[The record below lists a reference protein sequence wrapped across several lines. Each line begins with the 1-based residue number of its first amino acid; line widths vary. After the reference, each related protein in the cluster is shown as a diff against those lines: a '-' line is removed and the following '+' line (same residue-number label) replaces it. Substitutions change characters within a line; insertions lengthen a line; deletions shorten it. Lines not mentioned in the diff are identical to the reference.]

1 MKYKTVKNLF
11 FTNQEILWTY
21 IDRNEL
27 ESLAKTF
34 YKELQEKKIFTLQ
47 EITQEEFMKF
57 IFEFINKTEKQITNL
72 TDEINKFRNKITKL
86 TDRHTQQKLII
97 DTLLKAEFKQNLIF
111 KKKKWLEKET
121 VYEYYNHKILY
132 LKKKLS
138 TVYHC
143 LIPTL
148 KNINEELSDFIITE
162 SFIDFILNKYHNEN
176 IPRIRIDILIL
187 LKTVLT
193 EANKRIVNYIF
204 KENHIDDLLT
214 SYSESQSTT
223 WSKCEI
229 INILKLVDYPKLKQ
243 LLESEINPEK
253 QEDMFVRKH
262 AVKAIVSLLD
272 TSKKSIAALD
282 LILSDPSPFVRQ
294 GLGETLFKIPK
305 EIMIKYF
312 ELIVLKDEDSHV
324 KCSAV
329 NIAGKLLHIHRMFDS
344 VFHIFN
350 ECMEKS
356 EDDKL
361 IRFILEIL
369 PANFRILK
377 NLQPSDL
384 EKHMK
389 HTAVLIEKLH
399 TDFPLIIIRRKAAR
413 CREELWSIS
422 DDKIDNLISSIKKR
436 FKKIKPGKSITLKNH
451 EIKNIND
458 HTLGR
463 ILSCISQNDY
473 SIQYI
478 KTLLG
483 KKKLI
488 RNAILDFRWWRF
500 FHEFRTPSPDKRQTC
515 KHTIGRHFAGTLR
528 SSSSIM
534 SEVSE
539 TKVPGEPLTMQ
550 DEGNARPYLPL
561 VDELMSSSES
571 NDKINI
577 YSNEGVTTLQA
588 PKNPLKRFFVHLKL
602 TFNFTKY
609 TKLRNWTPDMQFPAS
624 EYISEIKKL
633 GFDIKITPQKSDKY
647 FKPKLDPKVKQFF
660 TFAPILPISLYNLF
674 IELKI
679 YFFSLYQNT
688 IYQLSAFIAAMAAL
702 FIGRHIYLSQSI
714 KNARNKIPLVIGGWG
729 TRGKSGTERL
739 KAALFS
745 SLGASVFSKTTGCEA
760 MFLYSSPFDT
770 MTEFILFRPYDKAT
784 IWEQYNVVKLA
795 SKLKTDVFLWEC
807 MALSPTYVKILQR
820 NWMKDDISTITNT
833 FPDHEDIQGPA
844 GWNVA
849 DTMINFIPDKGHLIT
864 SEEQMF
870 PVLETETYHRNT
882 EFYKVGWKET
892 MLITPDIVERFPYK
906 EHPYNIALVAK
917 IAENLGIPQDY
928 ALKEMSDNIIP
939 DIGVLKQ
946 YPESKILSRKLIFY
960 SGMSANERYACM
972 QNWYR
977 MNFDKYNPKDE
988 PEIYITTVVNN
999 RADRIARSK
1008 VFADILVEDL
1018 SANKHFLIGSNLKG
1032 MMGYIKNSFDEKYK
1046 TFSLWNKVEDNPI
1059 DPKAAFNKIA
1069 DYFRIP
1075 REQDYIKNQ
1084 LLVMISSDKKIDNDT
1099 TFKNC
1104 KSSEDLINT
1113 LKTSKHLFSEE
1124 TSTFHNK
1131 NIEKYE
1137 EYRKFFSSIP
1147 NSPQVSEKVDQEC
1160 RELLW
1165 KWFNS
1170 KLVIVENYYAT
1181 GNEIVET
1188 IAKNTPPGFTNK
1200 IMALQNI
1207 KGTGLDFFYRWQ
1219 EWEKCSKICDNV
1231 ILEDNTINEDFLK
1244 KLTSYSH
1251 YEILAVN
1258 RVKNLIH
1265 EISENKTSS
1274 DTIKLLAKDISSK
1287 LDIKTNQT
1295 SDVSTEK
1302 ESFIKKTA
1310 MGLVEDLLDPRF
1322 SVKRR
1327 KKSDRVYRALAKGS
1341 ISYSKAQSIL
1351 LAVTTQQKGGWF
1363 KKTLAKRQKKKL
1375 HTET

>member
-11 FTNQEILWTY
+11 FTNQKILWAY

-27 ESLAKTF
+27 EFLAKTF
-34 YKELQEKKIFTLQ
+34 YKYLKTKKLFTLQ

-57 IFEFINKTEKQITNL
+57 IFEFINETEKQIENL
-72 TDEINKFRNKITKL
+72 TDEINRFRNKITELK
-86 TDRHTQQKLII
+86 DRHSQQNLII
-97 DTLLKAEFKQNLIF
+97 HTLLKADFKQKLIF

-121 VYEYYNHKILY
+121 VYEFYNHKILF

-162 SFIDFILNKYHNEN
+162 SFLDFILNKYHNEN

-193 EANKRIVNYIF
+193 EADIRIVNYIF
-204 KENHIDDLLT
+204 KDNHINNLLD
-214 SYSESQSTT
+214 SYNEPQSTT
-223 WSKCEI
+223 WAKCEI
-229 INILKLVDYPKLKQ
+229 INILELVNYPKLKQ
-243 LLESEINPEK
+243 LLESEINSK
-253 QEDMFVRKH
+253 NQQDIFIRKH
-262 AVKAIVSLLD
+262 AVKAIVSLFD
-272 TSKKSIAALD
+272 TNKKSLADLD

-294 GLGETLFKIPK
+294 GLAETLFKLPT
-305 EIMIKYF
+305 EIIIKYF
-312 ELIVLKDEDSHV
+312 EIIVLNDDNSHV

-329 NIAGKLLHIHRMFDS
+329 NIAEKLLHIHRMFDS

-350 ECMEKS
+350 ECMNKS
-356 EDDKL
+356 KDDKL
-361 IRFILEIL
+361 IRFILEVL
-369 PANFRILK
+369 PENFKILK
-377 NLQPSDL
+377 ILNHSDL
-384 EKHMK
+384 EKHIK
-389 HTAVLIEKLH
+389 QTAISVEKLH
-399 TDFPLIIIRRKAAR
+399 TDFPEIIIRRKAAI
-413 CREELWSIS
+413 CREKLWSIS
-422 DDKIDNLISSIKKR
+422 DDKINNLISSIEKR
-436 FKKIKPGKSITLKNH
+436 FKKIKPGKSITLKNND
-451 EIKNIND
+451 IKDIDNN
-458 HTLGR
+458 TLGR
-463 ILSCISQNDY
+463 MLTCISQNDY

-478 KTLLG
+478 KTFSG
-483 KKKLI
+483 KNKLI
-488 RNAILDFRWWRF
+488 RNAKIDFRWWRF
-500 FHEFRTPSPDKRQTC
+500 IHEFKTPSPDKRQTC
-515 KHTIGRHFAGTLR
+515 KHTFGRHFAGTLR

-539 TKVPGEPLTMQ
+539 TKVPGEPLTIQ
-550 DEGNARPYLPL
+550 EEGNARPYLPL
-561 VDELMSSSES
+561 VDELISSSES

-577 YSNEGVTTLQA
+577 YSNEGITTLQA
-588 PKNPLKRFFVHLKL
+588 PKNPIKRFLIQLKL

-609 TKLRNWTPDMQFPAS
+609 TKLRNWNPELQFAPS
-624 EYISEIKKL
+624 EYVSEIKKL
-633 GFDIKITPQKSDKY
+633 GFDIKIIPQNSDKY

-660 TFAPILPISLYNLF
+660 SFAPILPISIYNLF
-674 IELKI
+674 TELKI

-688 IYQLSAFIAAMAAL
+688 VYQLTAFIACMAAL

-714 KNARNKIPLVIGGWG
+714 KKARKKIPLIVGGWG

-849 DTMINFIPDKGHLIT
+849 DTMRNFIPDKGHLIT
-864 SEEQMF
+864 TEEQMF
-870 PVLETETYHRNT
+870 PVLETETYHRDT

-892 MLITPDIVERFPYK
+892 MLITQDIVERFPYE

-917 IAENLGIPQDY
+917 IAENLGIPQDF
-928 ALKEMSDNIIP
+928 ALKEMADNIIP

-946 YPESKILSRKLIFY
+946 YPKSNVLSRELIFY

-977 MNFDKYNPKDE
+977 MNFDKYSPESE

-1046 TFSLWNKVEDNPI
+1046 TFSLWNKIEENPV
-1059 DPKAAFNKIA
+1059 DPKAAFIKIA

-1075 REQDYIKNQ
+1075 RKEEYIKNQ
-1084 LLVMISSDKKIDNDT
+1084 LSVMLSSDNSIDIDKISN
-1099 TFKNC
+1099 NC
-1104 KSSEDLINT
+1104 KNTEDLINSLNT
-1113 LKTSKHLFSEE
+1113 LKHPLSEDI
-1124 TSTFHNK
+1124 SRFHKENVD
-1131 NIEKYE
+1131 KYE
-1137 EYRKFFSSIP
+1137 AFKKFFESIP
-1147 NSPQVSEKVDQEC
+1147 NSAQVSEKVDEEC
-1160 RELLW
+1160 RQLLW
-1165 KWFNS
+1165 KWFKS

-1181 GNEIVET
+1181 GNQIVET
-1188 IAKNTPPGFTNK
+1188 IAKDTPPGFTNK

-1219 EWEKCSKICDNV
+1219 EWEKCSKICDSV
-1231 ILEDNTINEDFLK
+1231 ILQDSIINEEYLK
-1244 KLTSYSH
+1244 KLGTYPH
-1251 YEILAVN
+1251 YEVLAHN
-1258 RVKNLIH
+1258 RVKNLIN
-1265 EISENKTSS
+1265 ELGNNNKIN
-1274 DTIKLLAKDISSK
+1274 DTVKLLIKDINSK
-1287 LDIKTNQT
+1287 LDIKATNT
-1295 SDVSTEK
+1295 SDVRAEK
-1302 ESFIKKTA
+1302 ESIIKKLL

-1322 SVKRR
+1322 SVIRR
-1327 KKSDRVYRALAKGS
+1327 KKSDKVYKALARGS
-1341 ISYSKAQSIL
+1341 ISYNKAQSIL
-1351 LAVTTQQKGGWF
+1351 LNVSTQQKGGWF
-1363 KKTLAKRQKKKL
+1363 KKALAKRKNK
-1375 HTET
+1375 